1 MFKLY
6 DQVKTDKGLTLEVI
20 RITPDAVTLRHGL
33 KGYIFE
39 KTDGAID
46 GAHHTD
52 TIGKLLPPSGTDT
65 GRLEAMAAYVA
76 DTSAFESVPSI
87 NPHAA
92 LMLEYA
98 KDWAETDRPW
108 ERWQLQQ
115 STGAW
120 YTFTKYQGHPRW
132 DKHTQYR
139 RKPKVITINGHE
151 VPEPYR
157 GALLDDVDY
166 YVPSLDNKY
175 GWLYAP
181 GDASS
186 SEDAKAKG
194 LMHTTKEAAIAHA
207 KALLSFT
214 AK

>member
-46 GAHHTD
+46 GAHHAD
-52 TIGKLLPPSGTDT
+52 TIGKLLPP
-65 GRLEAMAAYVA
+65 EH
-76 DTSAFESVPSI
+76 
-87 NPHAA
+87 PHAA

-139 RKPKVITINGHE
+139 RKSKVITINGHA

-157 GALLDDVDY
+157 GALLDDVTY
-166 YVPSLDNKY
+166 FMPSLY
-175 GWLYAP
+175 SAEVSCISSTSE
-181 GDASS
+181 DASS
-186 SEDAKAKG
+186 MAEFQTKG

>member
-20 RITPDAVTLRHGL
+20 RITPEAVTLRLGL
-33 KGYIFE
+33 RIYLFQ
-39 KTDGAID
+39 KTNGAID
-46 GAHHTD
+46 GSYHANA
-52 TIGKLLPPSGTDT
+52 IGKLLPPSGTTT
-65 GRLEAMAAYVA
+65 GRLETMAAYVA
-76 DTSAFESVPSI
+76 DTSAFEPVPSI

-108 ERWQLQQ
+108 ERWQLQH
-115 STGAW
+115 STGEW
-120 YTFTKYQGHPRW
+120 HTFTKYLGHPRW

-157 GALLDDVDY
+157 GALLDDVTY
-166 YVPSLDNKY
+166 YVAHIDSPCLFTET
-175 GWLYAP
+175 A
-181 GDASS
+181 ACTQFA
-186 SEDAKAKG
+186 EDCHARG